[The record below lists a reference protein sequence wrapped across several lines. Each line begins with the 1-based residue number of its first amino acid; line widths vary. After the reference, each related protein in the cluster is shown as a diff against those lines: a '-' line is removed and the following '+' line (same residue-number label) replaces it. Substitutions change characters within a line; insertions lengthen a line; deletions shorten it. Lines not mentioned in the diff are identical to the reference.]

1 MQTQSKTIRRW
12 FSKRAVAA
20 RYGVHPRSIERWA
33 ANGTFPKGR
42 QLPNRRWA
50 WTDAE
55 IEAHERNLVG
65 GGEAAA

>member
-1 MQTQSKTIRRW
+1 MTQSKIRRW
-12 FSKRAVAA
+12 FSKRAVAE
-20 RYGVHPRSIERWA
+20 RYGVSMRSIERWSES
-33 ANGTFPKGR
+33 GKFPRGR
-42 QLPNRRWA
+42 LLPNKRWA